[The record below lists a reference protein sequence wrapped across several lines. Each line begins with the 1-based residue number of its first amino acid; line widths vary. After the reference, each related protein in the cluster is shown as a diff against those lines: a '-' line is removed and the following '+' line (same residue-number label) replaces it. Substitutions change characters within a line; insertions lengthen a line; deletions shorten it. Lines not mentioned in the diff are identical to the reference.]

1 MIDSVHDYSISQIFN
16 KDANWYYYI
25 PKYQREYT
33 WTYSHWGALFNDI
46 ESNAAGYFIG
56 SIICINNTRDS
67 FQIKQLEV
75 VDGQQRLTTLS
86 ILLAAIYR
94 QLQTYKE
101 YISDDDVDVL
111 PSIRKS
117 LRRNDAP
124 NGLILQPQ
132 IQNYNSEDFAFL
144 MQEVG
149 ILDVAKFTK
158 KKAIPYYPQRKMGR
172 CYNYF
177 TQRIEAMIK
186 DFTSEQK
193 VAKLLDIYN
202 KISQAILVKIEV
214 GSHTEAY
221 MLFEALNDRGTPLTA
236 IDLMKNTIL
245 SKARNDAEV
254 DIYYEQWKE
263 LIESLTD
270 DYHTQERFFR
280 HYYNAFKQRHNEPF
294 VSEEI
299 RSKEPLGVIATKT
312 NLLSIYE
319 KLINHDLNE
328 FITDITKCG
337 TIYANF
343 VNPSFAPNQFRD
355 TLLDLQH
362 VQAVPSNTLLLYL
375 FYYQEE
381 IHLSDKMLNKI
392 ISLMVKF
399 FVRRNITDTPNTY
412 TLDRIFMKIISD
424 INVNKEIGEDEIYN
438 IIYNSILAV
447 SASDSDFADKLS
459 GNIYEENV
467 GVTRFVL
474 CKLCEKYM
482 TTENWKDL
490 WEQNIVSNK
499 KIYVWTIEHIF
510 PEGLNIPECWVQM
523 IANGDKELAKA
534 HRAEYVHKLGN
545 LTISGFNSSLSN
557 KSFVEKRD
565 LTNKNGHYVGYKNG
579 LEINKP
585 LAEKDTWTIDN
596 IKSRTLSMVKEL
608 TEMFKL

>member
-1 MIDSVHDYSISQIFN
+1 MIDSVHDYPISQIFS
-16 KDANWYYYI
+16 KDANWYYCI

-33 WTYSHWGALFNDI
+33 WSYSHWGPLFNDI
-46 ESNAAGYFIG
+46 ESNASGYFIG
-56 SIICINNTRDS
+56 SIICINNTHDS

-86 ILLAAIYR
+86 ILLAAIYT
-94 QLQTYKE
+94 QLQKYKD
-101 YISDDDVDVL
+101 YISDDDIDVL

-132 IQNYNSEDFAFL
+132 IQNYNSDDFSYL
-144 MQEVG
+144 MQEAA
-149 ILDVAKFTK
+149 ILDVNKFGR
-158 KKAIPYYPQRKMGR
+158 KKAVSYYPQRKLGR
-172 CYNYF
+172 CYNYYI
-177 TQRIEAMIK
+177 QRLESFLK
-186 DFTSEQK
+186 DIPTEEK
-193 VAKLLDIYN
+193 VFKLLDIYN
-202 KISQAILVKIEV
+202 KINQAVLVKIEV
-214 GSHTEAY
+214 SSHTEAY

-245 SKARNDAEV
+245 SKAKSNEEV
-254 DIYYEQWKE
+254 DAYYEQWKS

-280 HYYNAFKQRHNEPF
+280 HYYNAFKQRHNKPF
-294 VSEEI
+294 ISEEI

-319 KLINHDLNE
+319 KLINLNLDA

-337 TIYANF
+337 QIYANF
-343 VNPSFAPNQFRD
+343 VNPNIAPIQFKD
-355 TLLDLQH
+355 ALLDLLH
-362 VQAVPSNTLLLYL
+362 VQAVPANTLLLYL

-381 IHLSDKMLNKI
+381 LNLSDKMLNKI
-392 ISLMVKF
+392 INLMVKF

-412 TLDRIFMKIISD
+412 TLDRIFMSIISN
-424 INVNKEIGEDEIYN
+424 INANISIGENGIYD
-438 IIYNSILAV
+438 IIYESLLEV
-447 SASDSDFADKLS
+447 SASDKDFAEKLS

-482 TTENWKDL
+482 TTENWTNL

-510 PEGLNIPECWVQM
+510 PEGANIPESWVQM
-523 IANGDKELAKA
+523 IANGDKELAHA
-534 HRAEYVHKLGN
+534 YRAEYVHKIGN
-545 LTISGFNSSLSN
+545 LTISGFNSTLSN
-557 KSFVEKRD
+557 KSFVDKRD
-565 LTNKNGHYVGYKNG
+565 MTNKKGLYVGYKNG

-585 LAEKDTWTIDN
+585 LAQKESWTIED
-596 IKSRTLSMVKEL
+596 IKSRTSVFVNEL

>member
-1 MIDSVHDYSISQIFN
+1 MIDSVHDYPISQIFN

-33 WTYSHWGALFNDI
+33 WSYSHWGALFSDI

-86 ILLAAIYR
+86 ILLAAIYK

-101 YISDDDVDVL
+101 NISDDDVDVL

-132 IQNYNSEDFAFL
+132 IQNYNSDDFSFL

-149 ILDVAKFTK
+149 ILDVAKYGK
-158 KKAIPYYPQRKMGR
+158 KKAVSYYPQRKMGR

-177 TQRIEAMIK
+177 TQRIEIIIK
-186 DFTSEQK
+186 DLDPEKK

-202 KISQAILVKIEV
+202 KINQAVLVKIEV
-214 GSHTEAY
+214 SSHTEAY

-245 SKARNDAEV
+245 SKAKNEIEV
-254 DIYYEQWKE
+254 DMYYEQWKS

-294 VSEEI
+294 ASDDI

-319 KLINHDLNE
+319 KLINYNLDA
-328 FITDITKCG
+328 FIADITKCG
-337 TIYANF
+337 SIYANF
-343 VNPSFAPNQFRD
+343 VNPFIAPEQFKD
-355 TLLDLQH
+355 TLLDLLH

-381 IHLSDKMLNKI
+381 LHLSDKMLNKI

-424 INVNKEIGEDEIYN
+424 INADKTIGENGIYD
-438 IIYNSILAV
+438 IIYNAIVAV
-447 SASDSDFADKLS
+447 SASDQEFADKLS

-482 TTENWKDL
+482 TTENWTDL

-510 PEGLNIPECWVQM
+510 PEGINIPDCWVQM
-523 IANGDKELAKA
+523 IANGDKELAKTY
-534 HRAEYVHKLGN
+534 REEYVHKLGN

-565 LTNKNGHYVGYKNG
+565 LTNKKGHFVGYKNG

-585 LAEKDTWTIDN
+585 LSQKDSWTIED
-596 IKSRTLSMVKEL
+596 IMSRTSNLVNELS
-608 TEMFKL
+608 EMFKL

>member
-1 MIDSVHDYSISQIFN
+1 MIDSVHDYPISQIFS
-16 KDANWYYYI
+16 KDYNWYYYI

-33 WTYSHWGALFNDI
+33 WSYSHWGALFNDI
-46 ESNAAGYFIG
+46 ESNAVGYFIG

-67 FQIKQLEV
+67 FQIQQLEV

-86 ILLAAIYR
+86 ILLAAIYT
-94 QLQTYKE
+94 QLQKYKE
-101 YISDDDVDVL
+101 FISDDDIDVL
-111 PSIRKS
+111 PSIRKA
-117 LRRNDAP
+117 LRRNDSP
-124 NGLILQPQ
+124 NGLVVQPQ
-132 IQNYNSEDFAFL
+132 IQNYNSDDFSYL
-144 MQEVG
+144 MQEAN
-149 ILDVAKFTK
+149 ILDVAKLGK

-172 CYNYF
+172 CFNYF
-177 TQRIEAMIK
+177 MQRIESLVK
-186 DFTSEQK
+186 DLSPEDK
-193 VAKLLDIYN
+193 VVRLLDIFN
-202 KISQAILVKIEV
+202 KINQAVLVKIEV
-214 GSHTEAY
+214 SSHTEAY

-245 SKARNDAEV
+245 SKAKNNEEV
-254 DIYYEQWKE
+254 DTYYEQWKS

-294 VSEEI
+294 VSDDI

-319 KLINHDLNE
+319 KLINYDLE
-328 FITDITKCG
+328 TFIADITKCG
-337 TIYANF
+337 NIYAYFITPIN
-343 VNPSFAPNQFRD
+343 APDQFRE

-381 IHLSDKMLNKI
+381 LHLSDKMINKI
-392 ISLMVKF
+392 ISLMVTF

-412 TLDRIFMKIISD
+412 TLDRIFMSIIAE
-424 INVNKEIGEDEIYN
+424 INTNKEIGENAIYD
-438 IIYNSILAV
+438 IIYKSLLAV
-447 SASDSDFADKLS
+447 SASDEDFANKLS

-474 CKLCEKYM
+474 CKLCEKHM
-482 TTENWKDL
+482 TTENWTDL

-510 PEGLNIPECWVQM
+510 PEGANIPDSWIQM
-523 IANGDKELAKA
+523 IANGDKELA
-534 HRAEYVHKLGN
+534 HSYREEYVHKIGN
-545 LTISGFNSSLSN
+545 LTISGFNSTLSN
-557 KSFVEKRD
+557 KSFVDKRD
-565 LTNKNGHYVGYKNG
+565 MKNKKGLYVGYKNG

-585 LAEKDTWTIDN
+585 LVDKNQWTIED
-596 IKSRTLSMVKEL
+596 IKARTTTLVAEL
-608 TEMFKL
+608 IEMFKL